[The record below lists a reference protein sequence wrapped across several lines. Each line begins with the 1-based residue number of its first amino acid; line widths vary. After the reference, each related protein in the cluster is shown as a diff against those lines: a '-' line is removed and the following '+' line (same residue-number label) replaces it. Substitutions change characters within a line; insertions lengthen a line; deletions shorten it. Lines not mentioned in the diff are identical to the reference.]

1 MRRQENRRGHDEDF
15 CEGQHLKLGDLK
27 EKALR
32 TEHLEEE
39 KKIYLFKENIPEYPR
54 PEFHVTHLQHDTDR
68 DGLKGIRRDNGFRDP
83 FDPHPPGS
91 PRLVWW
97 SLMVRPEDIQSAER
111 RLLEQIYPDRTE
123 EQVQRQQSFLE
134 KFATSPAF
142 LKSSRLGS
150 YRFTF
155 PLEELLTAYS
165 QQFCA
170 NAQPVMRVYKT
181 VLYKQEVM
189 YAVLV
194 HSPANEKLFS
204 KFPLLTDDPNAIC
217 VYSNDGHF
225 IWRPEAM
232 CETHSFK
239 LVHRRDE
246 NQVEVKKLFGRDRE
260 FYVWDHITVALHV
273 EDGQVLEFDP
283 DKLRKNLTYCEKG
296 TAPINSKEKFDDDK
310 SAEALVEEL
319 WPGGGVLVKAQSAEA
334 DAV

>member
-1 MRRQENRRGHDEDF
+1 MERQENRRGHTEHF
-15 CEGQHLKLGDLK
+15 CEGQHLTLGDLK
-27 EKALR
+27 EKARERVLR
-32 TEHLEEE
+32 NQ
-39 KKIYLFKENIPEYPR
+39 YLFKEYIPAYPR
-54 PEFHVTHLQHDTDR
+54 PEFHVTHLKHDTDR
-68 DGLKGIRRDNGFRDP
+68 AGLEGIGRDKGFCDP
-83 FDPHPPGS
+83 DPEES

-97 SLMVRPEDIQSAER
+97 SLMMRPEDIQSAER

-123 EQVQRQQSFLE
+123 EQVQNQQRFLE

-165 QQFCA
+165 QQLCA

-217 VYSNDGHF
+217 AYRDGHF

-232 CETHSFK
+232 CGTH
-239 LVHRRDE
+239 R
-246 NQVEVKKLFGRDRE
+246 
-260 FYVWDHITVALHV
+260 
-273 EDGQVLEFDP
+273 
-283 DKLRKNLTYCEKG
+283 
-296 TAPINSKEKFDDDK
+296 
-310 SAEALVEEL
+310 
-319 WPGGGVLVKAQSAEA
+319 
-334 DAV
+334 